1 MQRQS
6 RKYSPTAPSP
16 LLDCYSC
23 LCTYK
28 FTIFLSQIH
37 PCIGVR
43 RVCWSVFTPAKTSAE
58 FAGAFSPLQKR
69 PQSLLKHFHPCKS
82 VRRVCWSKFTPA
94 KTSAE
99 FAEAFSPLQKR
110 PQSLLEHFHP
120 CKNVRRVCWSIFTP
134 VKASAEPAET
144 FFFLQ
149 LKKKAHK
156 KNLLNAAPV
165 LIIK

>member
-6 RKYSPTAPSP
+6 RQYSPTTPST

-28 FTIFLSQIH
+28 FTIFF
-37 PCIGVR
+37 VAN
-43 RVCWSVFTPAKTSAE
+43 TP
-58 FAGAFSPLQKR
+58 LYWR
-69 PQSLLKHFHPCKS
+69 PQSLLEYFHPCKS
-82 VRRVCWSKFTPA
+82 VRRVWWSIFTPA

-99 FAEAFSPLQKR
+99 SAGAFSPLQKR

-134 VKASAEPAET
+134 AKAPAEFAGAFSPLQKRPQNLLKL

-149 LKKKAHK
+149 LKKKAHQ

-165 LIIK
+165 FNNKIDALTSKRIVQL